1 MYLFA
6 FSGPMPFTWWCVRPT
21 EPSRGDARES
31 ETSPPLRYELS
42 RAEEPHRTRVKGNKN
57 PQPRDVT
64 EWSPNH
70 ARTPLE
76 TSLTGFWAMPEPT
89 PGSTPFS
96 VDWTSSPDRYC
107 LSRRHLPEL
116 SWLRCFRFLAYAA
129 HKFHVYECARPQCYR
144 VERDHYVMVEEG
156 WRLLF
161 AFYAFEDQVPGTM
174 RYYVQEQDG
183 PHFRTRVGMQPDH
196 SESRGWRDKFSFCA
210 FDLALPGTCKLKV
223 HYALQSTEEAIES
236 PEQYRIYTGDH
247 WGMWEHKFEFYAYP
261 APVVQLDP
269 NS

>member
-1 MYLFA
+1 M
-6 FSGPMPFTWWCVRPT
+6 
-21 EPSRGDARES
+21 
-31 ETSPPLRYELS
+31 
-42 RAEEPHRTRVKGNKN
+42 
-57 PQPRDVT
+57 T

-96 VDWTSSPDRYC
+96 VDWTSSPDRYV

-196 SESRGWRDKFSFCA
+196 TERKGWRDKFSFCA
-210 FDLALPGTCKLKV
+210 FDVAVPGTCKLKV
-223 HYALQSTEEAIES
+223 HYAVQSTEEAVES

-247 WGMWEHKFEFYAYP
+247 WGMWEHKFDFFAYS

-269 NS
+269 SYA